1 MSKLKLK
8 EDELKGLQEAV
19 QKVNE
24 LQLQIG
30 GIEAQKHEL
39 LHIIAE
45 SKNALGEIQK
55 ELEENYGKV
64 RVDIAT
70 GEITEDEEHSPKD

>member
-30 GIEAQKHEL
+30 GIEAKTL
-39 LHIIAE
+39 
-45 SKNALGEIQK
+45 
-55 ELEENYGKV
+55 
-64 RVDIAT
+64 
-70 GEITEDEEHSPKD
+70 